1 MGEVIRVVRNGR
13 FIGWYLRFYDEH
25 GRRRQLAS
33 KQPTQVD
40 ARKMLLQIEARI
52 ARGEGALIKPPAQV
66 LSLTEL
72 VERFLV
78 EYSRPRIKNIA
89 RYRCFAGAALR
100 RALPFVGSRPARA
113 MTAADIAKVRDA
125 LATSHSAASV
135 RTTLAHLGGLFSWA
149 QREGLVDHNP
159 CRGVERPT
167 AEPAIDFLTHDEV
180 RRLLAHAREQAPEL
194 HPLVATAVFTGL
206 RKGELFGL
214 RWRDLDLG
222 ARRLTVARSYDGTP
236 KSGKPRHLRLPAVLA
251 PILAD
256 WAQRCPKTGDGLV
269 FPSRHRDGTWGL
281 VVDTT
286 AMRGLPKLMQAAGCR
301 VPAHPWH
308 ALRHTFASHFIM
320 QGGNIL
326 TLQKIL
332 GHSDV
337 KVTLVYAHLAPD
349 FLADEMDRLQF

>member
-1 MGEVIRVVRNGR
+1 MGEVIRVVRRGR

-25 GRRRQLAS
+25 GVRRQLAS
-33 KQPTQVD
+33 KQPTQVG

-52 ARGEGALIKPPAQV
+52 ARGESGVAVPSRP
-66 LSLTEL
+66 SLTVALL

-89 RYRCFAGAALR
+89 RYRVFARAALR
-100 RALPFVGSRPARA
+100 RALPYLGGRPARA
-113 MTAADIAKVRDA
+113 VTATDIARVRDGIGS
-125 LATSHSAASV
+125 SHSAASV
-135 RTTLAHLGGLFSWA
+135 RTTLAHLGSLFSWA
-149 QREGLVDHNP
+149 QGQGLVASNP

-167 AEPAIDFLTHDEV
+167 AEPAIDFLSRDEV
-180 RRLLAHAREQAPEL
+180 TALLSHAHAHATDL
-194 HPLVATAVFTGL
+194 HPLIATAVYTGL

-214 RWRDLDLG
+214 RWRDIDLA

-236 KSGKPRHLRLPAVLA
+236 KSGKSRHLRLPAVLV
-251 PILAD
+251 PILTA
-256 WAQRCPKTGDGLV
+256 WAGRCPKTHAGLV
-269 FPSRHRDGTWGL
+269 FPGRLRDGTWGPL
-281 VVDTT
+281 RDT
-286 AMRGLPKLMQAAGCR
+286 AALRGLPRLLRAAGCR

-349 FLADEMDRLQF
+349 FLADEMDRLQY